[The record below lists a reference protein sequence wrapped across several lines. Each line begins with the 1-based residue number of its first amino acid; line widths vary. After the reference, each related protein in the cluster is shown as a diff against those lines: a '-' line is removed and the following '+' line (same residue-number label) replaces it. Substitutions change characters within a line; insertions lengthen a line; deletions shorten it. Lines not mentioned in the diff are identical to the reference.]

1 MKIGLDVDSLTIK
14 SGGIGRY
21 AVNLINHVAKKLLN
35 EGQNEIFIFF
45 HHSFDRDLIHKH
57 SHLKFIDKYTNIK
70 SNVLRKGI
78 FLPFSMRRLKMDLF
92 HGLDHIGI
100 PFLYQDKRCK
110 YVVTIHDLITRI
122 YPSKFTKK
130 HRLVQNTLLP
140 HILRK
145 ADRIIAVSNST
156 KNDIIK
162 FYPEY
167 AHKIKVIYEGVESQ
181 FFPRSN
187 QEIEKTLDKYNVD
200 FRYILFLGTVEP
212 RKNIIRVVDAFI
224 QLKQEGNI
232 EQKLVITGRKGWLY
246 KDIIEKINK
255 TPFSQDIIFTDFV
268 DDEDLPFLYS
278 GAEIFLYPSLY
289 EGFGLPVL
297 EAMSCGSPVITSNL
311 SSLPEVAG
319 DAAILVDPMNV
330 EEIVQ
335 AMEKLLRD
343 RELRKELK
351 RKSLERAKFFSWEMA
366 AEETLHLYEDILG

>member
-21 AVNLINHVAKKLLN
+21 AVNLINHVAKILLN

-45 HHSFDRDLIHKH
+45 HHSFDRDLIYKH
-57 SHLKFIDKYTNIK
+57 SHLKFIDKYTHIK

-100 PFLYQDKRCK
+100 PFLYEDKRCK

-145 ADRIIAVSNST
+145 AGRIIAVSNST

-167 AHKIKVIYEGVESQ
+167 AHKIKVIYEGVEPQ

-351 RKSLERAKFFSWEMA
+351 RKSLERAKFFSWERA
-366 AEETLHLYEDILG
+366 AKETLHLYEDIFG

>member
-21 AVNLINHVAKKLLN
+21 AVNLINHVAKILLN

-100 PFLYQDKRCK
+100 PFLYEDKRCK

-187 QEIEKTLDKYNVD
+187 HEIEKTLDKYNVD

-232 EQKLVITGRKGWLY
+232 EQKLIITGRKGWLY

-268 DDEDLPFLYS
+268 DDEDLPSLYS

-311 SSLPEVAG
+311 SSLPEIAG

-366 AEETLHLYEDILG
+366 AKETLHLYEDILG

>member
-21 AVNLINHVAKKLLN
+21 AVNLINHVAKILLN

-78 FLPFSMRRLKMDLF
+78 FLPFSIKRLNIDLF

-100 PFLYQDKRCK
+100 PFLYKNKTCK
-110 YVVTIHDLITRI
+110 YAVTIHDLIPRI
-122 YPSKFTKK
+122 YPSKFTIK

-145 ADRIIAVSNST
+145 ADKIIVDSNST

-162 FYPEY
+162 FYPRYED
-167 AHKIKVIYEGVESQ
+167 KIKVIYLGVESH
-181 FFPRSN
+181 FFPRSS
-187 QEIEKTLDKYNVD
+187 QEIEKVLNKYN
-200 FRYILFLGTVEP
+200 FNFKYFLFLGTVEP
-212 RKNIIRVVDAFI
+212 RKNIVRVVDAFI
-224 QLKQEGNI
+224 RLKQEENI
-232 EQKLVITGRKGWLY
+232 EHKLVIIGRKGWLY
-246 KDIIEKINK
+246 KKILEKISK
-255 TPFSQDIIFTDFV
+255 TPFSHDIVFSDFMS
-268 DDEDLPFLYS
+268 DDDLPFLYS

-343 RELRKELK
+343 RELRNELK

-366 AEETLHLYEDILG
+366 AKETLHLYEDILG

>member
-21 AVNLINHVAKKLLN
+21 AVNLINHVAKILLN

-100 PFLYQDKRCK
+100 PFLYEDKRCK

-167 AHKIKVIYEGVESQ
+167 AHKIKVIYEGVEPQ

-187 QEIEKTLDKYNVD
+187 HEIEKTLDKYNVD

-232 EQKLVITGRKGWLY
+232 EQKLIITGRKGWLY

-268 DDEDLPFLYS
+268 DDEDLPSLYS
-278 GAEIFLYPSLY
+278 GSEIFLYPSLY

-311 SSLPEVAG
+311 SSLPEIAG

-366 AEETLHLYEDILG
+366 AKETLHLYEDILG